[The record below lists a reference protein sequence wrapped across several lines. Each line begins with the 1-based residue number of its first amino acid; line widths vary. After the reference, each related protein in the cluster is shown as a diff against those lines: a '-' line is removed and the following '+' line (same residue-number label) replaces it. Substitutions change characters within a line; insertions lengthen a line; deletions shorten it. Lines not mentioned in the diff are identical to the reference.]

1 MGVKRQPGAT
11 DRLFFALRPDAAA
24 AAQADAIAQQLVQ
37 QHGLHGKPLGVARYH
52 VTLAFLGD
60 HAGLADDL
68 LDQATAVGDA
78 LAQPAFDVVL
88 DEVRSFARGQGV
100 PLVLCGR
107 GAGVAGL
114 ERLAEGLRAG
124 LEPFGLAERRTYR
137 AHLTLLR
144 DVRALAPQAVPPL
157 AWRATE
163 FVLVRSLIGQARH
176 EVLRRWPLAEPGA

>member
-1 MGVKRQPGAT
+1 MGVTRQPGAT
-11 DRLFFALRPDAAA
+11 DRLFFAVQPDAAA
-24 AAQADAIAQQLVQ
+24 AAQADALAQALVQ
-37 QHGLHGKPLGVARYH
+37 QHGLRGRPLGVGRYH

-60 HAGLADDL
+60 HVGLSDAL
-68 LDQATAVGDA
+68 LDQATAAGDA

-88 DEVRSFARGQGV
+88 DEARSFARGQGL
-100 PLVLCGR
+100 PLVLCGH
-107 GAGVAGL
+107 GAGVRGL
-114 ERLAEGLRAG
+114 EQLAAGLRAG

-144 DVRALAPQAVPPL
+144 DDRALAAQPVAPV

-176 EVLRRWPLAEPGA
+176 EVLRRWPLQDERP